1 MSDDQHDAVIM
12 IGTGAGSGACAHRI
26 TSGKRVLLLERGDS
40 DSTAVFVQG
49 TRVTPEHAQ

>member
-1 MSDDQHDAVIM
+1 MSDDQHDDVIM

-26 TSGKRVLLLERGDS
+26 TSRKRALLLGRGDS
-40 DSTAVFVQG
+40 DSTAVFEQG